1 MDMQSA
7 PLSPPHEHLAPLL
20 GHRSGSGSL
29 WNMRLAAMG
38 RPVTHPCRTSAAVQ
52 EVRPLVLLPPRAAV
66 ASSPRLAEP
75 SHSTPGRISLRA
87 AIVVGSAGLAGLPL
101 LHRRR
106 LCRWRLL
113 RPSLPRPRGDIATF
127 RRAAAV
133 GEDWN
138 GDQSQLDLMEADHC
152 LLVDEDDN
160 ILGST
165 SKAAAHRCTF
175 PAGPPERSLKL
186 HRAFSVFL
194 FDEQGR
200 LLLQQRSRQKITFPL
215 VWTNTCCSHPLHGQ
229 RPPEVDLPA
238 DVAAG
243 TVPGIK
249 RAAIRKLGH
258 ELGIPA
264 SQLPPESFK
273 FLTRLHYCAT
283 DKTEPEPGMW
293 GEHELDYVLLL
304 RAAVDLQPN
313 IDEVDAVRYV
323 TFEELQD
330 MLDARSGLSWSPWFR
345 ILVEHFLPS
354 WWDRLDDALGTDGF
368 VDGRIHHMDLVGKDD
383 PMVAPMGSKLL
394 V

>member
-1 MDMQSA
+1 
-7 PLSPPHEHLAPLL
+7 
-20 GHRSGSGSL
+20 
-29 WNMRLAAMG
+29 
-38 RPVTHPCRTSAAVQ
+38 
-52 EVRPLVLLPPRAAV
+52 VLLPPRAAV